1 MHSLVS
7 SNSRF
12 NHLTIHPRIKMIVY
26 KKDNETKQQE
36 MLEKNILK
44 GVSSMR
50 MNGAIYLGYL
60 GELLAHALT
69 KKKLVLDG
77 SHFFVKIDKF

>member
-1 MHSLVS
+1 
-7 SNSRF
+7 
-12 NHLTIHPRIKMIVY
+12 MIVY